1 MGGEGS
7 YNAKDHV
14 YTHADG
20 TQQSMSEENAAG
32 LLTGAENAPA
42 MSLVVEKKE
51 EDKAGVAK
59 EAASE
64 LAKAKTEMDLDQLKA
79 KMQGDQFEKLA
90 SALNLGEQ
98 SFDGPM
104 PINIEGQKDLVASK
118 VLALLKSKEDQ
129 LKPFAS
135 ALSNAMGETVAPE
148 NVDELVAQIYAV
160 SILRKAEND
169 FKAKYPR
176 FSQFQERVS
185 GYQLRYEVKLNKFYA
200 LNSSFISS
208 PPDFDEKYKKFE
220 EENPVAKTDEK
231 EKAADPDREAKIK
244 ALKNSF
250 LGNILV
256 ALGFIKKDEFGQIID
271 GEQPLLAGIIG
282 LFGGGAIVG
291 NAYEDMVKDLDGKY
305 KGMAIAF
312 QEKARKSFL
321 SLSNK
326 KVEAGAGGTASAEQT
341 EVPQF
346 DNEKFAKVLSGATP
360 MPDKGLKLKSH
371 FDVPAGQKLALDL
384 SKGGEIIL
392 PKGSSFR
399 KADGTQESA
408 ITEDKTFKEHPV
420 EIAGQIPK
428 GVRFNSKVQFKLET
442 KEV

>member
-1 MGGEGS
+1 MAGEGS

-42 MSLVVEKKE
+42 ISLVVEKKE

-59 EAASE
+59 EAGEE

-79 KMQGDQFEKLA
+79 KMQGDQFERLA

-98 SFDGPM
+98 VFDGSM

-118 VLALLKSKEDQ
+118 VLALLKSKGDQ

-135 ALSNAMGETVAPE
+135 VLSNAMGETVSPE

-185 GYQLRYEVKLNKFYA
+185 GYQLRYEVKLDKFYA

-220 EENPVAKTDEK
+220 VENPVAKADEK

-250 LGNILV
+250 LGNLLV
-256 ALGFIKKDEFGQIID
+256 ACGFIKKDEFGQIID
-271 GEQPLLAGIIG
+271 GEQPILAGIIG

-305 KGMAIAF
+305 KGMAVAF

-326 KVEAGAGGTASAEQT
+326 KVEAGAGATVSDAGD
-341 EVPQF
+341 VPQF
-346 DNEKFAKVLSGATP
+346 DNDKFTKVISGETP

-384 SKGGEIIL
+384 SKGGEMIL

-408 ITEDKTFKEHPV
+408 ITEDKTFKDHSI

-428 GVRFNSKVQFKLET
+428 GVKFNPKVQLKLET
-442 KEV
+442 QVG